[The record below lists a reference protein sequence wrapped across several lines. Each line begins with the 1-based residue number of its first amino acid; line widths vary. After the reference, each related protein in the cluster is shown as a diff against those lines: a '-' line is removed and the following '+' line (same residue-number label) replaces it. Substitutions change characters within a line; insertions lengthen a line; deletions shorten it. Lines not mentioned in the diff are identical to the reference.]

1 MLIYFVFLKE
11 RIIMTKN
18 KLAAST
24 ALILLL
30 SSNSA
35 FAVSDNDIAELKT
48 EIQLMKKGYE
58 GRIAELE
65 KKLDKL
71 EKEKK
76 TALAVQTKSAEIV
89 PQSVEVT
96 PAQNQQPV
104 VAASAGGN
112 DNSFN
117 PAIGVILNGRYSNYS
132 TNDSNLKGFGIGDEG
147 TRGTEGFSLGE
158 SEINF
163 SANADDKFAGNLTAS
178 IAPENGED
186 KLSVEEAYLKTL
198 PGSGLPTGMTVKAG
212 RSLWKFGYLNEHHAH
227 TDDFADRPLPYR
239 AFLNNAFND
248 DGAEVSYVLP
258 TDFYS
263 EIGGGAFR
271 GDSFPGSSSTGEGA
285 GSYSSY
291 ARVGGDFTTNQ
302 SWQIGASWLHTHT
315 PGRLT
320 NGDTLTFVGDNNL
333 YAADARY
340 TWAPTGNEN
349 EKEVTLQAEYL
360 FRNEDGTYN
369 DINAIT
375 GNVPFSGH
383 ESGWYA
389 QGTYKFLPAW
399 RVGARYSELQSPNI
413 PVGLI
418 GSQLDSRDQNPTTY
432 SLMTDWSNSEFSRV
446 RLQYNLEDLSD
457 GTKDNQVILQYI
469 MSLGAHGAHQY

>member
-1 MLIYFVFLKE
+1 MRKIKYAAAGTAF
-11 RIIMTKN
+11 MT
-18 KLAAST
+18 
-24 ALILLL
+24 LLL
-30 SSNSA
+30 SQQS
-35 FAVSDNDIAELKT
+35 FAASDSDVAELKN
-48 EIQLMKKGYE
+48 EIQSMRKSYE
-58 GRIAELE
+58 GRIADLE

-71 EKEKK
+71 EKQKK
-76 TALAVQTKSAEIV
+76 AAPDAQTKSANITPEPV
-89 PQSVEVT
+89 QPEQAAPAPTPQVM
-96 PAQNQQPV
+96 A
-104 VAASAGGN
+104 AASNSASGN

-132 TNDSNLKGFGIGDEG
+132 TNASNLKGFGIGEEG
-147 TRGTEGFSLGE
+147 ERGTEGFSLGE

-198 PGSGLPTGMTVKAG
+198 PGSGLPTGMSVKAG

-239 AFLNNAFND
+239 AFLNGAFND

-271 GDSFPGSSSTGEGA
+271 GDSFPGGSANGEGA

-291 ARVGGDFTTNQ
+291 ARVGGDFTENQ
-302 SWQIGASWLHTHT
+302 SWKLGASWLHSHT
-315 PGRLT
+315 PGRVT
-320 NGDTLTFVGDNNL
+320 NDNTLTFIGDNNL
-333 YAADARY
+333 YALDARY

-369 DINAIT
+369 DTNAAT
-375 GNVPFSGH
+375 GNVAFNGH

-389 QGTYKFLPAW
+389 QGTYKFLPQW

-413 PVGLI
+413 PVSLI
-418 GSQLDSRDQNPTTY
+418 GSQPDAGGHNPQTY

-446 RLQYNLEDLSD
+446 RLQYNNEKLGSGKD
-457 GTKDNQVILQYI
+457 DNQVILQYI